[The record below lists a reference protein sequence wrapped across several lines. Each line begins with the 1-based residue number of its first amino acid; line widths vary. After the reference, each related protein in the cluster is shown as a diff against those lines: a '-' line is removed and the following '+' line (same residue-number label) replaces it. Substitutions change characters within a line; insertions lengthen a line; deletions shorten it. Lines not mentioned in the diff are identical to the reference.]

1 MWGSPPNDE
10 VWLNCRRLFKR
21 AGHFLTVYTAT
32 AAPMADSNMC
42 RNAEGRNMCRSCNL
56 QKGNLRDIAS
66 KSVAYM
72 QWRCVDC
79 CRLLNRIARMQS
91 RGLLASEWHDL
102 TNDQRVEVMRNAMNM
117 FGDDINKTISRSFNN
132 DIDRRYHEMANATRF
147 IPITPS
153 GTKRKRT
160 SCCCQNEIVKDAAV
174 RIARASQKIAK
185 AASEVN
191 TFSQIWMRIRESAEQ
206 DITEACVELE
216 ATMMAAN
223 AHNIKPEIPSMF
235 LAKVTELANGFKQ
248 VIEAVG
254 EFKEEHVGANKV
266 SECLKKLHRYVE
278 DAQNEQH
285 DEHE

>member
-42 RNAEGRNMCRSCNL
+42 RNAEDRNMCRSCHL

-66 KSVAYM
+66 KSSGWI

-132 DIDRRYHEMANATRF
+132 DIDRRYHEMANATQF
-147 IPITPS
+147 ISITPS
-153 GTKRKRT
+153 RRKRKRT
-160 SCCCQNEIVKDAAV
+160 SQSNNRIVKAAAV

-185 AASEVN
+185 AAFEVN
-191 TFSQIWMRIRESAEQ
+191 TFLQRQTRIRESAEQ

-223 AHNIKPEIPSMF
+223 AHDIKPEIPSMF

-254 EFKEEHVGANKV
+254 EFKEEHVGANKF
-266 SECLKKLHRYVE
+266 SEWLHEAQWCVNTCNGCLKKLH
-278 DAQNEQH
+278 
-285 DEHE
+285 

>member
-1 MWGSPPNDE
+1 
-10 VWLNCRRLFKR
+10 
-21 AGHFLTVYTAT
+21 
-32 AAPMADSNMC
+32 
-42 RNAEGRNMCRSCNL
+42 
-56 QKGNLRDIAS
+56 
-66 KSVAYM
+66 
-72 QWRCVDC
+72 
-79 CRLLNRIARMQS
+79 MQS
-91 RGLLASEWHDL
+91 RGLLASEYHDL

-132 DIDRRYHEMANATRF
+132 DIDRRYHEMANATQF
-147 IPITPS
+147 ISITPS
-153 GTKRKRT
+153 RRKRKRT
-160 SCCCQNEIVKDAAV
+160 SQSDNRIVKAAAA

-185 AASEVN
+185 AAFEVN
-191 TFSQIWMRIRESAEQ
+191 TFSQRQTRIRESAEQ
-206 DITEACVELE
+206 DITKACVELE

>member
-1 MWGSPPNDE
+1 
-10 VWLNCRRLFKR
+10 
-21 AGHFLTVYTAT
+21 
-32 AAPMADSNMC
+32 
-42 RNAEGRNMCRSCNL
+42 
-56 QKGNLRDIAS
+56 
-66 KSVAYM
+66 
-72 QWRCVDC
+72 
-79 CRLLNRIARMQS
+79 MQS

-132 DIDRRYHEMANATRF
+132 DIDRRYHEMANGF

-153 GTKRKRT
+153 RRKRKST
-160 SCCCQNEIVKDAAV
+160 SQSNNRIVKDAAV

-206 DITEACVELE
+206 DITKACVELE
-216 ATMMAAN
+216 AAVMAAN
-223 AHNIKPEIPSMF
+223 AHNIKPEIPSIF
-235 LAKVTELANGFKQ
+235 LAQVTELANGFIQ
-248 VIEAVG
+248 DIEAVG
-254 EFKEEHVGANKV
+254 AFKESVAKKRL
-266 SECLKKLHRYVE
+266 SEWLQEAELCVKTCTSIKDELHSYVE